1 MVEGGDMFELYERI
15 DNMGLILNNLSHIDF
30 ELSSANPSPMRIA
43 KESHQLLLRT
53 MVEALRGTANLSI
66 TGRPSKERK
75 RWYHY
80 GDGQWKSIHKIE
92 VAGCQKAWRYSDPII
107 ETPPTNEPQEDKKVN
122 KSESDS
128 FLLGFYDLLAM
139 IQAPCFMIRFVH
151 SRIVEL
157 STEDMQCLE
166 WLHEEVRNELEHFIP
181 KLLLASPEDCL
192 NSAEIC
198 IKTTSKLL
206 FESGNIMLG
215 PPNDLKDKL
224 INLLKKIHQFTQNI
238 RS

>member
-1 MVEGGDMFELYERI
+1 MFELYERI
-15 DNMGLILNNLSHIDF
+15 DNMGLILNNLRHIEF
-30 ELSSANPSPMRIA
+30 ELTSANPSPMRIS

-80 GDGQWKSIHKIE
+80 GEGQWNSIQKIE
-92 VAGCQKAWRYSDPII
+92 ITGCKKAWRYSDPII
-107 ETPPTNEPQEDKKVN
+107 EAPPTNEPQNGKQVK

-139 IQAPCFMIRFVH
+139 IQAPCFMIRFVY

-157 STEDMQCLE
+157 STEDMQHLE
-166 WLHEEVRNELEHFIP
+166 WLHEEVRNEFEHFIP
-181 KLLLASPEDCL
+181 KLLLASSEDCL

-206 FESGNIMLG
+206 FESGNIMHNI
-215 PPNDLKDKL
+215 PNDLKDNL
-224 INLLKKIHQFTQNI
+224 INLQTKIHQLTQNI
-238 RS
+238 RA